1 MSLLFFLCAFLLS
14 WGLTAY
20 LLRFASRHQLVDSPN
35 QRSLH
40 TQPTPIIGG
49 LAMLISLV
57 STTLIASIWMP
68 NLLLVLPN
76 QFWMPLLLVASI
88 SYLDDC
94 RPISAGWRL
103 LVHFIAALWLLTL
116 VEQWP
121 IWIQCISL
129 PMVAITLP
137 TFLKFLFSMLFIMWM
152 VNLYNFMDG
161 MDGFAGGMAVI
172 GFGTLAVV
180 GYTAGAQEFAFLN
193 GLIVA
198 VALGFLMLNFPPAKV
213 FMGDTGSSSL
223 GYLAA
228 LMSLWGASLGLYALW
243 IAVLIFSPF
252 IVDATVTLIRRFLE
266 GEKVWQ
272 AHRTHYYQRLVRL
285 GWGHRKTVL
294 WQYVLMAA
302 CSLSALVAT
311 AVSTFW
317 QSLILM
323 SWCMIYVLLAW
334 KVASLEQGI
343 QQTRSTEPHLT

>member
-1 MSLLFFLCAFLLS
+1 MIFLFFLCAFLLS
-14 WGLTAY
+14 WGLTAV
-20 LLRFASRHQLVDSPN
+20 LLRFASRHHLVDSPN

-57 STTLIASIWMP
+57 TTTLIASIWMP
-68 NLLLVLPN
+68 SLLLVLPN
-76 QFWMPLLLVASI
+76 QFWMPLLLIASI
-88 SYLDDC
+88 SYVDDC

-161 MDGFAGGMAVI
+161 MDGFAGGMAVV
-172 GFGTLAVV
+172 GFGTLAVI
-180 GYTAGAQEFAFLN
+180 GHIAGAQEFAFLN

-198 VALGFLMLNFPPAKV
+198 VSMGFLMLNFPPAKV

-285 GWGHRKTVL
+285 GWGHKKTVL
-294 WQYVLMAA
+294 WQYVLMVA
-302 CSLSALVAT
+302 CSFSALIAT
-311 AVSTFW
+311 AVTPFW

-323 SWCMIYVLLAW
+323 GWCLMYVLLAW
-334 KVASLEQGI
+334 RVASLEQGT
-343 QQTRSTEPHLT
+343 QQAHSTEPHLT